1 MSGIRLKGTG
11 SALPRQVVT
20 NRDLQRI
27 VETDDAWIVS
37 RTGIRER
44 RKCRDETQSSLAEAA
59 ARAAMEMAGIGPE
72 TVGVCLVPTITAD
85 YITPSTACVLQNRL
99 GLPEDTVCFDLNAA
113 CSGFV
118 YGLHTA
124 QALLAASPRKYGLV
138 VCSEVLTRITNYTT
152 GAPASSSGTGAA
164 AVWSMGD
171 LSPYAHGAGA
181 RGPGTFS
188 TGRDQPGGP
197 SRCCIWRERRCSGL
211 PWRPYPGA
219 WIRCWTG
226 LGWRWR
232 TWMNLSSTRP
242 TAASWSTSEKM
253 RHPAGEVWMNM
264 DRYGNVSSA
273 STALALDEVVRA
285 GGWARGNGPS
295 AWPSARADLGARP
308 CGNGGENMKLN
319 ELLGTEFPFIQ
330 GGMANIATGAF
341 AAAVSNA
348 GALA

>member
-124 QALLAASPRKYGLV
+124 QTLLAASPRKYGLV
-138 VCSEVLTRITNYTT
+138 VCSEVLTRITNY
-152 GAPASSSGTGAA
+152 ADRGTCILFGDGAA
-164 AVWSMGD
+164 AAVVEYGETYPPMPTV
-171 LSPYAHGAGA
+171 LGA
-181 RGPGTFS
+181 RGTWEILNGPGINRGAEPVLYMEGTAVFRFAVE
-188 TGRDQPGGP
+188 TVPRCMDQVLDRAGLAL
-197 SRCCIWRERRCSGL
+197 EDVDEFVFHQANRRIL
-211 PWRPYPGA
+211 EH
-219 WIRCWTG
+219 IRKKCG
-226 LGWRWR
+226 I
-232 TWMNLSSTRP
+232 P
-242 TAASWSTSEKM
+242 PEK
-253 RHPAGEVWMNM
+253 VWMNM

-285 GGWARGNGPS
+285 GRLGPGK
-295 AWPSARADLGARP
+295 RALCVAF
-308 CGNGGENMKLN
+308 GGGLTW
-319 ELLGTEFPFIQ
+319 G
-330 GGMANIATGAF
+330 
-341 AAAVSNA
+341 
-348 GALA
+348 GALVEMGERT

>member
-44 RKCRDETQSSLAEAA
+44 RKCRAETQSSLAEAA

-138 VCSEVLTRITNYTT
+138 VCSEVLTRITNYTDR
-152 GAPASSSGTGAA
+152 GTCILFGDGAA
-164 AVWSMGD
+164 AAVVEYGETYPPIPRCW
-171 LSPYAHGAGA
+171 
-181 RGPGTFS
+181 GPGGPGIFS
-188 TGRDQPGGP
+188 TGRGSTGEP

-242 TAASWSTSEKM
+242 TAASWSTSGKNAAS
-253 RHPAGEVWMNM
+253 RRR
-264 DRYGNVSSA
+264 RYG
-273 STALALDEVVRA
+273 
-285 GGWARGNGPS
+285 
-295 AWPSARADLGARP
+295 
-308 CGNGGENMKLN
+308 
-319 ELLGTEFPFIQ
+319 
-330 GGMANIATGAF
+330 
-341 AAAVSNA
+341 
-348 GALA
+348 